1 MEFKATLNNL
11 RMSPRKV
18 RLVADAVRRKPVSDA
33 VTILENVNKK
43 ASVPV
48 RKLIQS
54 AVANAKN
61 TEGVLPG
68 NLIVEKI
75 YVDGG
80 PTLRRFRPRA
90 FGRAFMIRKR
100 TSRVT
105 VVLSSVSAPTKKKVA
120 AKKKSVKSKTDT
132 SNASKTSPKKVTSTK
147 KKTSSST
154 KTSK

>member
-18 RLVADAVRRKPVSDA
+18 RLVADAIRRKPVSDA
-33 VTILENVNKK
+33 VTILENLNKK

-48 RKLIQS
+48 RKLVQS
-54 AVANAKN
+54 AAANAKN
-61 TEGVLPG
+61 TEGILPG
-68 NLIVEKI
+68 SLVVEQI

-100 TSRVT
+100 TSRIT
-105 VVLSSVSAPTKKKVA
+105 VVLSSTATPVKKKSA
-120 AKKKSVKSKTDT
+120 AKKKAT
-132 SNASKTSPKKVTSTK
+132 STKAPESSPKKAAPAK
-147 KKTSSST
+147 KKTTPST

>member
-18 RLVADAVRRKPVSDA
+18 RLVADAIRRKPVSDA
-33 VTILENVNKK
+33 VTILENLNKK

-48 RKLIQS
+48 RKLVQS
-54 AVANAKN
+54 AAANAKN
-61 TEGVLPG
+61 TEGILPG
-68 NLIVEKI
+68 SLVVEQI

-90 FGRAFMIRKR
+90 FGRAFTIRKR
-100 TSRVT
+100 TSRIT
-105 VVLSSVSAPTKKKVA
+105 VVLSSTATPVKKKSA
-120 AKKKSVKSKTDT
+120 AKKKAT
-132 SNASKTSPKKVTSTK
+132 STKALESSPKKAAPAK
-147 KKTSSST
+147 KKTTPST

>member
-54 AVANAKN
+54 AAANAKN
-61 TEGVLPG
+61 TEGILPG
-68 NLIVEKI
+68 SLVVEQI

-100 TSRVT
+100 TSRIT
-105 VVLSSVSAPTKKKVA
+105 VVLSSTATPAKKKTA
-120 AKKKSVKSKTDT
+120 AKKKAVAPKASTAKTPE
-132 SNASKTSPKKVTSTK
+132 SSPKKAVPAK
-147 KKTSSST
+147 KKTTPST